1 MNLSQKKID
10 VPQEGYLNKNFINIF
25 EERQQ
30 VLILRY
36 VRNIVEGIGESK

>member
-36 VRNIVEGIGESK
+36 VKKYCGRNWRK